1 MTNDSRRF
9 GFTYGYDDAVTAAMQ
24 ERTYQWMDIVFVDFG
39 EISGDCLLRKSR
51 PAIVLSGTEYNES
64 SPILTV
70 APMTRSLKGLDSKYH
85 VFIDREDCNN
95 ELNTSG
101 MCMLEHC
108 QAIDRRQIKHK
119 NLQRIGISFTAY
131 GLCGRGVKI
140 MFQYD
145 GLVVGQRIR
154 NLRIEAGYGLGEFS
168 DELGKSESH
177 IKQVELGSRKIS
189 LDLLISLMEVLH
201 VDANSILGESSD
213 HKDNSIDAKLQEL
226 PEPQRQYFTAVFLI
240 MMANYPATA

>member
-1 MTNDSRRF
+1 M
-9 GFTYGYDDAVTAAMQ
+9 
-24 ERTYQWMDIVFVDFG
+24 DFG

-119 NLQRIGISFTAY
+119 MGHVYDERLQQKICNGLAFHLQLIVDKFSIG
-131 GLCGRGVKI
+131 
-140 MFQYD
+140 
-145 GLVVGQRIR
+145 
-154 NLRIEAGYGLGEFS
+154 
-168 DELGKSESH
+168 
-177 IKQVELGSRKIS
+177 
-189 LDLLISLMEVLH
+189 
-201 VDANSILGESSD
+201 
-213 HKDNSIDAKLQEL
+213 
-226 PEPQRQYFTAVFLI
+226 
-240 MMANYPATA
+240 

>member
-51 PAIVLSGTEYNES
+51 PAIVLSGTAYNES

-95 ELNTSG
+95 
-101 MCMLEHC
+101 
-108 QAIDRRQIKHK
+108 
-119 NLQRIGISFTAY
+119 
-131 GLCGRGVKI
+131 
-140 MFQYD
+140 
-145 GLVVGQRIR
+145 
-154 NLRIEAGYGLGEFS
+154 
-168 DELGKSESH
+168 
-177 IKQVELGSRKIS
+177 
-189 LDLLISLMEVLH
+189 
-201 VDANSILGESSD
+201 
-213 HKDNSIDAKLQEL
+213 
-226 PEPQRQYFTAVFLI
+226 
-240 MMANYPATA
+240 ANYAQTECQFRYCGTAIPFLTVRSTAR